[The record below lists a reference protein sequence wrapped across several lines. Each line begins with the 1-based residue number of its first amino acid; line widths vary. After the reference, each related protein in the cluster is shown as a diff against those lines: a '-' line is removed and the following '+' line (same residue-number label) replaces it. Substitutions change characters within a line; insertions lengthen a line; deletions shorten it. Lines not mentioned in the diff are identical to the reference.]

1 MSNLTLN
8 EKRKIIHSW
17 LMNLDEYALD
27 MLIKEYIDLEETEIE
42 IEKSSKGE
50 D

>member
-1 MSNLTLN
+1 MKNLTLD
-8 EKRKIIHSW
+8 EKRKIIQSW
-17 LMNLDEYALD
+17 VMNLDEYSLD

-42 IEKSSKGE
+42 KSSKDE